1 MSKRSEMLRQQRR
14 SEMERTIQ
22 QNLSR
27 MHSLGLA
34 RGAYAVSQVIV
45 KKAMNEELS
54 AEERLQDIITFCN
67 KAKNPDEKKEETP
80 AEEQQEAQPDE
91 V

>member
-14 SEMERTIQ
+14 SEMEKAIQ

-45 KKAMNEELS
+45 KKALNEEMS

-67 KAKNPDEKKEETP
+67 KAKNPDEPKDEAP
-80 AEEQQEAQPDE
+80 AEVKQEAQADE